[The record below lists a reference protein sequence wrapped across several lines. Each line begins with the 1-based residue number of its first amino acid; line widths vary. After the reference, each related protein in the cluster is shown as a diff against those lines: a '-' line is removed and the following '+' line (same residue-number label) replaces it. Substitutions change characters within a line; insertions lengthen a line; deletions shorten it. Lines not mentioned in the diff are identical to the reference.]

1 MSEFNDFLK
10 EKMQNDDFKKEYDF
24 LKDEFEEIQSNID
37 IEKRI
42 KIKFK
47 D

>member
-24 LKDEFEEIQSNID
+24 LKDEFEEIQSDID
-37 IEKRI
+37 TEKENQD
-42 KIKFK
+42 KI
-47 D
+47 

>member
-37 IEKRI
+37 TEKENQD
-42 KIKFK
+42 KI
-47 D
+47 